1 MPLALEQGRG
11 RNGLERSMTI
21 KMYPIEF
28 EATDETD
35 EALFKVRCFDEAT
48 SSVEI
53 QTLVTPQTWL
63 EIAEKIHDALMLIH
77 PEADK

>member
-1 MPLALEQGRG
+1 
-11 RNGLERSMTI
+11 MTI

-28 EATDETD
+28 EAIDETD
-35 EALFKVRCFDEAT
+35 EALFNVRCFDEFT

-53 QTLVTPQTWL
+53 KTLVTPQTWL

-77 PEADK
+77 PEADE